1 MPLKRNEETGP
12 LKDKLEEYT
21 HGIFHVKDDPQSLEF
36 MSEVDKALHRRGHPL
51 AFTLSLATLAFFVVF
66 FLWASFARID
76 EVTRGEGQVVPAE
89 GINQVQTDKGGTIE
103 KIFVRENDRVLQEQV
118 VATLS
123 NIQEVSALRDLQNKN
138 IDLTLS
144 IIRLEAEDEGK
155 EPEFPRDIGDQ
166 YPGAVNS
173 QTVLYNTRKQ
183 HLRGEISQLEAQI
196 DQRKTEVAEARQ
208 ILSKLENQL
217 DLLRKEEE
225 TLRPMVGRS
234 VTVIQH
240 LDLLHRIVT
249 QEAELEAT
257 RQRIAKAEIGVEA
270 ATQRKKARL
279 AAWFAQIAEELSK
292 NRLELASIQER
303 IKISSDLVTNT
314 ELRSPITGIV
324 KQIALKEGAVAKP
337 AESIM
342 EIIPADG
349 VLEIVARFRPEDRGF
364 LYVSQEAVIKFVG
377 YDFSIYGGMDANIIR
392 ISEDTIEDKRGDVWY
407 EVRFVTKE
415 KNLTYRGKAL
425 DILPGMP
432 VMVDVLTDKRTVLDL
447 LIRPLLRAKDTAMT
461 ER

>member
-1 MPLKRNEETGP
+1 MLESNLEKYRQKLFNV
-12 LKDKLEEYT
+12 DK
-21 HGIFHVKDDPQSLEF
+21 DPQSLEF
-36 MSEVDKALHRRGHPL
+36 MSEVDRALHQRGHPL
-51 AFTLSLATLAFFVVF
+51 AFTLSFAVLGFFIIF

-76 EVTRGEGQVVPAE
+76 EVTRGEGQIVPAA
-89 GINQVQTDKGGTIE
+89 GVNQVQTDKGGTIE
-103 KIFVRENDRVLQEQV
+103 RIFVKENDTVLQEQV

-144 IIRLEAEDEGK
+144 IIRLEAEDLGRV
-155 EPEFPRDIGDQ
+155 PLFPSDIETQ
-166 YPGAVNS
+166 YPAAVNA
-173 QTVLYNTRKQ
+173 QTSLYNTRKQ
-183 HLRGEISQLEAQI
+183 QLRGEMSQLDAQI
-196 DQRKTEVAEARQ
+196 EQRRTEVTEARQ
-208 ILSKLENQL
+208 VLSKLEGQL
-217 DLLRKEEE
+217 ELTRKEEE

-240 LDLLHRIVT
+240 LDLQHRLLT

-257 RQRIAKAEIGVEA
+257 EQRITKAEIGVEA
-270 ATQRKKARL
+270 AGQRKKARQ
-279 AAWFAQIAEELSK
+279 AAWLTQVAEELSK
-292 NRLELASIQER
+292 NRVELASIQER
-303 IKISSDLVTNT
+303 IKISSDMVTNT

-324 KQIALKEGAVAKP
+324 KHIGLKEGAVAKP

-349 VLEIVARFRPEDRGF
+349 VLEVVARFKPEDRGF
-364 LYVSQEAVIKFVG
+364 LYVSQGAVIKFVG

-392 ISEDTIEDKRGDVWY
+392 ISEDTIEDKRGDAWY
-407 EVRFVTKE
+407 EVRFVTKD
-415 KNLTYRGKAL
+415 KNLVYQGKAL
-425 DILPGMP
+425 EILPGMP
-432 VMVDVLTDKRTVLDL
+432 VSVDVLTDKRTVLDL

>member
-1 MPLKRNEETGP
+1 MLENNFEKYRQK
-12 LKDKLEEYT
+12 LFQVDKDPR
-21 HGIFHVKDDPQSLEF
+21 GLEF
-36 MSEVDKALHRRGHPL
+36 MSEVDKALHQRGHPL
-51 AFTLSLATLAFFVVF
+51 AFTLSFAVLGFFGVF

-76 EVTRGEGQVVPAE
+76 EVTRGEGQIVPAA

-103 KIFVRENDRVLQEQV
+103 RIFVRENDTVLQEQV

-144 IIRLEAEDEGK
+144 IIRLEAEDLGRV
-155 EPEFPRDIGDQ
+155 PVFPADVEAQ
-166 YPGAVNS
+166 YPAAVNA
-173 QTVLYNTRKQ
+173 QTSLYNTRKQ
-183 HLRGEISQLEAQI
+183 QLRGEVSQLDAQI
-196 DQRKTEVAEARQ
+196 EQRRTEVAEARQ
-208 ILSKLENQL
+208 VLSKLEGQL
-217 DLLRKEEE
+217 ELARKEEE

-234 VTVIQH
+234 VTLIQH
-240 LDLLHRIVT
+240 LDLQHRILT

-257 RQRIAKAEIGVEA
+257 EQRILKAEIGVEA
-270 ATQRKKARL
+270 AGQRKRARQ
-279 AAWFAQIAEELSK
+279 AAWHTQVAEELSK
-292 NRLELASIQER
+292 NRIELASIQER
-303 IKISSDLVTNT
+303 IKISSDMVTNT
-314 ELRSPITGIV
+314 ELRSPITGVV
-324 KQIALKEGAVAKP
+324 KHISLKEGAVAKP

-349 VLEIVARFRPEDRGF
+349 VLEVVARFKPQDRGF

-392 ISEDTIEDKRGDVWY
+392 ISEDTIEDKRGDAWY

-415 KNLTYRGKAL
+415 KNLIYQGKAL
-425 DILPGMP
+425 EILPGMP
-432 VMVDVLTDKRTVLDL
+432 VSVDVLTDKRTVLDL